1 MQTTICLVW
10 SLKTEN
16 KDPSYFVHEELRNV
30 SLGKS
35 ALLYP
40 HPSETSLKKSKR
52 KHYKK
57 EEGKKGRKGRKK
69 GRRK

>member
-1 MQTTICLVW
+1 MQTTICLVL

-16 KDPSYFVHEELRNV
+16 KDPSYFVHEEELRNV

-40 HPSETSLKKSKR
+40 HPSETSLKKEQ
-52 KHYKK
+52 KK
-57 EEGKKGRKGRKK
+57 ALQE
-69 GRRK
+69 GRREEREEENKQIIL